1 MTVIEPPPAMTEG
14 DMIAALHARYG
25 QVVGNGRRWAVAGGV
40 RSHAGFD
47 ARRTADFIAM
57 DTWPSKGLEIH
68 GHEVKVSRSDWL
80 RELKEPEKAAEFI
93 PYVNRWWL
101 VVPDPVIVGLGELP
115 DGWGLL
121 AMRGGRLAVIEKAAR
136 RDALPLPPTRLA
148 ALLRAVEGT
157 AANQAVRDRERLFHS
172 HLRTDCGTQWNGCC
186 CPTSQTEGTQAA
198 EHDNDSAGRV
208 CGATLRSL
216 AT

>member
-1 MTVIEPPPAMTEG
+1 MTEG

-25 QVVGNGRRWAVAGGV
+25 QVAGNGRRWAVAGGV

-115 DGWGLL
+115 GGWGLM

-136 RDALPLPPTRLA
+136 HDALPLPPTRLA

-157 AANQAVRDRERLFHS
+157 AMNRALRDHERRSHC
-172 HLRTDCGTQWNGCC
+172 HLRANCGTRWNGCC
-186 CPTSQTEGTQAA
+186 CAEAEPDLATAGERAA
-198 EHDNDSAGRV
+198 ERTA
-208 CGATLRSL
+208 
-216 AT
+216 